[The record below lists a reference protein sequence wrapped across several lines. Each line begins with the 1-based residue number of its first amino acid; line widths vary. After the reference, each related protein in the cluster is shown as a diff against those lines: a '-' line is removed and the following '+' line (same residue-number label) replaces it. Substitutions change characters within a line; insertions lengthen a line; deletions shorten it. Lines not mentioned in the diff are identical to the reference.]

1 MSGDLDVTGGAAGLA
16 ASCAE
21 AEAYA
26 DALEDSADRL
36 GEVTLA
42 GLAAMRSPVLL
53 ASATLA
59 PETGASAEAALLA
72 LSGSV
77 AGCAAGLRVDATSV
91 RVALAGLVAAD
102 AAAAAAVR
110 VLDRHLAALA
120 LGQVVLD
127 PDGLSEHPGLT
138 QHAVRGLGGA
148 LTTLLAGAAYGG
160 PGRAVVTPYPA
171 SLPRQ
176 RPRTVADLL
185 RHLHAVADLSPTPRS
200 PGNGT
205 VEVQTISDARGRRH
219 VVYLPGTDR
228 FNAPW
233 DQGHDARD
241 LESGLDLTSGRP
253 DAYTPGVLEAL
264 RRAGVRPDEPVL
276 LVGHSLGGMAAA
288 ALTSRG
294 RGFDFR
300 GAVTAGSPTAQVP
313 GYPAG
318 THVLSLEQRGDVV
331 PELDGAPNRDSV
343 EQTTVAFDADPDPGV
358 LEHHGYPAYEHG
370 AALVDEST
378 DPSVTEAV
386 AAFGADGFLGT
397 EPAEVTSQVFAITR
411 DTGRFPGSWGG

>member
-1 MSGDLDVTGGAAGLA
+1 MSGDLEVTGGAAGLA

-21 AEAYA
+21 ARGLA
-26 DALEDSADRL
+26 DGFDDTAERL

-42 GLAAMRSPVLL
+42 GLATMRAPALL
-53 ASATLA
+53 ASTGLA
-59 PETGASAEAALLA
+59 PETGAAAEAALLA
-72 LSGSV
+72 LSGAV
-77 AGCAAGLRVDATSV
+77 AGCAVGLRADAASV
-91 RVALAGLVAAD
+91 RVALAALVAAD
-102 AAAAAAVR
+102 AAAAAAVG
-110 VLDRHLAALA
+110 VLDRHLAAVA
-120 LGQVVLD
+120 LGQVALD

-138 QHAVRGLGGA
+138 QHAVSGLGGA
-148 LTTLLAGAAYGG
+148 LTTLLAGAAYAG

-171 SLPRQ
+171 SLPRR
-176 RPRTVADLL
+176 RPRRVEDLV
-185 RHLHAVADLSPTPRS
+185 RHLHAVADLSPTPHS
-200 PGNGT
+200 AGNGT
-205 VEVQTISDARGRRH
+205 VEVQTISDADGRRH

-241 LESGLDLTSGRP
+241 LESGLDLAAGRP

-313 GYPAG
+313 GYPSG

-331 PELDGAPNRDSV
+331 PELDGAPNRDTV
-343 EQTTVAFDADPDPGV
+343 EQTTVSFDADPERGV

-370 AALVDEST
+370 AALVDASG
-378 DPSVTEAV
+378 DPSVAEAV

-397 EPAEVTSQVFAITR
+397 APADVTSQVFAITR